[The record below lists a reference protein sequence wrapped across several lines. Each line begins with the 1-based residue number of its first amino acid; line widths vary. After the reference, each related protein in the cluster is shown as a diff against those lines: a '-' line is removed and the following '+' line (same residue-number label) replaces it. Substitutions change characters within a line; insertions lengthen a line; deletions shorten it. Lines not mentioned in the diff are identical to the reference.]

1 MNTEAELQSQE
12 KVLKDNLI
20 QELSQSHLI
29 VCGYS
34 GRDQSIMSALSD
46 AYSRPGTGNLFWC
59 GHGEPDPPKL
69 VASLIQTARTNGRA
83 AYYIQAQGFDDLM
96 TRLVFHC
103 LDGDRLTKARSIAEE
118 AGQQTLLRRSTF
130 SADRLPVTSIIK
142 SNSFPIECP
151 NEVFEFEAR
160 RTARHRRLAMAP

>member
-46 AYSRPGTGNLFWC
+46 AYTKPGTGNLFWC
-59 GHGEPDPPKL
+59 GHGEPDPPT
-69 VASLIQTARTNGRA
+69 VSSRNICTG
-83 AYYIQAQGFDDLM
+83 
-96 TRLVFHC
+96 
-103 LDGDRLTKARSIAEE
+103 
-118 AGQQTLLRRSTF
+118 
-130 SADRLPVTSIIK
+130 
-142 SNSFPIECP
+142 
-151 NEVFEFEAR
+151 
-160 RTARHRRLAMAP
+160 